1 MSPPTLLEIMTITI
15 AEVAIYQYKDRY
27 VVTKMNLVM
36 NRYAL
41 IDRMNRC
48 FQTLETKLALMQ
60 QQFAEYRLLVG
71 RVYSIPHVEK
81 GTEHDPIEHIAVTQF
96 VGQEARDKGL
106 AHFQR
111 LFIHHYPETLSSKSA
126 IRLPGALCFS
136 VNATQYQQADSLIAE
151 INALKKELEQIITV
165 ESGLEPEQRFEFVHT
180 HLKGL
185 ITLSAYRSLT
195 LITNPASV
203 RFGWANKHIIKNMT
217 RVELLEKLTKSLN
230 AAKNAAPYTKAQ
242 WIEHVEQERYAVL
255 SLPEDAV
262 LKIKRPVKVQP
273 IARVW
278 YPEQQKQIQ
287 HPCPSPLLVLCQ
299 LESGGDVPI
308 IGELNPYDANNIK
321 HKHKPKAAELRLLIP
336 RLHLYTDAPE

>member
-1 MSPPTLLEIMTITI
+1 MTSTI
-15 AEVAIYQYKDRY
+15 AEVFIYQYKDKY
-27 VVTKMNLVM
+27 VVTKMNLAM

-71 RVYSIPHVEK
+71 RVYSLPHVEK
-81 GTEHDPIEHIAVTQF
+81 GTEHDPIEHITVTQY

-136 VNATQYQQADSLIAE
+136 VNAAQYQQANSLIAE
-151 INALKKELEQIITV
+151 INALKKELELIITV

-242 WIEHVEQERYAVL
+242 WIEHVEQERDAVL

-287 HPCPSPLLVLCQ
+287 HPCPSPYSCFVSRNLAATCPL
-299 LESGGDVPI
+299 S
-308 IGELNPYDANNIK
+308 ANSILMTPTTSSINTNRKRPNFACLFRVCTCIPMHRNEK
-321 HKHKPKAAELRLLIP
+321 EKACE
-336 RLHLYTDAPE
+336 

>member
-1 MSPPTLLEIMTITI
+1 
-15 AEVAIYQYKDRY
+15 
-27 VVTKMNLVM
+27 M

-41 IDRMNRC
+41 IERMNRC
-48 FQTLETKLALMQ
+48 FQTLETKLAVMQ
-60 QQFAEYRLLVG
+60 KQFSAYRLLAG
-71 RVYSIPHVEK
+71 RVYALPNVEK
-81 GTEHDPIEHIAVTQF
+81 GTEHDPVERIAVTQY
-96 VGQEARDKGL
+96 VGQEACDRGL

-136 VNATQYQQADSLIAE
+136 VNVAQYQQAQSLIAE
-151 INALKKELEQIITV
+151 INALKKDLEKMITV

-217 RVELLEKLTKSLN
+217 RGEVLEKLTKSLN
-230 AAKNAAPYTKAQ
+230 AAKHVAPYTKAQ
-242 WIEHVEQERYAVL
+242 WIEHVEQEMDAVL
-255 SLPEDAV
+255 PLPEEAV

-278 YPEQQKQIQ
+278 YPEQQKQVQ

-299 LESGGDVPI
+299 QEPGGEVPI

>member
-1 MSPPTLLEIMTITI
+1 MMISI
-15 AEVAIYQYKDRY
+15 AEAFIYQYKYKY
-27 VVTKMNLVM
+27 VVTKMNLAM

-71 RVYSIPHVEK
+71 RVYSLPHVEK
-81 GTEHDPIEHIAVTQF
+81 GTEHDPIEHIAVTQY

-136 VNATQYQQADSLIAE
+136 VNAAQYQQADSLIAE
-151 INALKKELEQIITV
+151 INALKKELELIITV
-165 ESGLEPEQRFEFVHT
+165 ESGLESEQRFEFVHT

-242 WIEHVEQERYAVL
+242 WIEHVEQEIDAVL
-255 SLPEDAV
+255 ALPEDAV

-299 LESGGDVPI
+299 QESGGDVPI

-336 RLHLYTDAPE
+336 RLHLYTDASE

>member
-1 MSPPTLLEIMTITI
+1 MMKYTV
-15 AEVAIYQYKDRY
+15 AEASFCKYKDKY
-27 VVTKMNLVM
+27 VVTKMGWVM
-36 NRYAL
+36 NRYVL

-60 QQFAEYRLLVG
+60 RQFGEYRLLAG
-71 RVYSIPHVEK
+71 RVYSLPNVEK
-81 GTEHDPIEHIAVTQF
+81 GTEHDPIEHIAVTQY
-96 VGQEARDKGL
+96 VGQEAREKGL

-136 VNATQYQQADSLIAE
+136 VNAAQYQQAQSLIAE

-165 ESGLEPEQRFEFVHT
+165 ESGLEPEQRFDFVHT

-195 LITNPASV
+195 FITNPASV

-217 RVELLEKLTKSLN
+217 RGELLEKLTKSLN

-242 WIEHVEQERYAVL
+242 WMEHVEQEIETVL
-255 SLPEDAV
+255 PLPEETI

-278 YPEQQKQIQ
+278 YPEQQKQVQ

-299 LESGGDVPI
+299 QGADGDVPT